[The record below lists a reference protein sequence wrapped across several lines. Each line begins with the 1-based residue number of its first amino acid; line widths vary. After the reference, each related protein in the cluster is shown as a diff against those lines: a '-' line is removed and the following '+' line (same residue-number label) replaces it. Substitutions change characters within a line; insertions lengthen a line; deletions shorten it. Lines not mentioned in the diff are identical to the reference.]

1 MRLPIRN
8 KSSRP
13 LTLFLEMICDERE
26 IPPGG
31 MAIVRIADGALD
43 SIDVH
48 DGQVTIWDDSC
59 EATIEV
65 VSESDMRVDDAIMLA
80 RCWLNGFGASDEAQL
95 IGETVD
101 VLEPVVGYFKARRQ
115 IFAAFHDGFA
125 SEEGNMPVSE
135 EPEDARLAA
144 CYRAGVI
151 AARHNDTARRKRS
164 YPHLNASA
172 PLDTDTVRSAFARAL
187 VDGELIAPVAASTLN
202 SIRLPPPEA

>member
-80 RCWLNGFGASDEAQL
+80 RCWLNGFGARDEAQL

-125 SEEGNMPVSE
+125 SEEGNMPVTCADRPS
-135 EPEDARLAA
+135 AA
-144 CYRAGVI
+144 SPPLRG
-151 AARHNDTARRKRS
+151 TARRKRS

-187 VDGELIAPVAASTLN
+187 ADGELIAPVAASTLN